1 MNRNERQGRDARS
14 DLPPFLA
21 SGWAFAGIIFY
32 KAGTVSSVGPN
43 SDETVSS
50 VGPNSGERLAPAQ
63 KCKKCGVLPYS
74 NTVGGTAGG
83 TVAEYG

>member
-14 DLPPFLA
+14 DLPLFLA

-32 KAGTVSSVGPN
+32 KAETVFSVGPN

-50 VGPNSGERLAPAQ
+50 VGPFSRERFAPAQ
-63 KCKKCGVLPYS
+63 ECKKCSVLPYS
-74 NTVGGTAGG
+74 NTVGGTVGG
-83 TVAEYG
+83 TLAEYG